1 MTASFPDSRIVA
13 LAALYSIGAHG
24 IMTLNDFK
32 AVEGDMRMGVRSLPV
47 QLGVDRAAKLACI
60 VMAAPQIVVVA
71 LLMSWDRPWH
81 ALAVSVLIVVQVA
94 LMSRLLKAPRERA
107 PWYNATG
114 VTLYVIGMLISA
126 FAVRSLAGSA

>member
-13 LAALYSIGAHG
+13 LAALYSISAHG

-114 VTLYVIGMLISA
+114 VTLYVSGC
-126 FAVRSLAGSA
+126 